1 MPARRPNVE
10 GGDGDRRLESR
21 NRGPS
26 AVILAGGAS
35 RRMGEPKAWLDV
47 GGRPALAHVTALV
60 RPLAADVVVVAAA
73 GQRLPAIDGR
83 VVRDRA
89 PDLGPL
95 PALALGLESVRGT
108 HAFALGCDGVMV
120 RPAVLALLLDECR
133 RRDADAVIPRW
144 GAHVHAL
151 VAVYHRRAAAALAA
165 LAGGG
170 ERRLQAATTLARAYV
185 LPAERLRP
193 LDPEG
198 LSFHAMNTPAEYALL
213 RAAWDASHR

>member
-1 MPARRPNVE
+1 MPARRPHAE
-10 GGDGDRRLESR
+10 DGDVDRRLGSR
-21 NRGPS
+21 NDGPS

-47 GGRPALAHVTALV
+47 GGRPALVHVAALL
-60 RPLAADVVVVAAA
+60 RPLAADVVVVAAVD
-73 GQRLPAIDGR
+73 QPLPAVDGR
-83 VVRDRA
+83 VVRDRT

-95 PALALGLESVRGT
+95 PALALGLERIRGT

-133 RRDADAVIPRW
+133 RRDADAVIPCW
-144 GAHVHAL
+144 GAHVHPL

-165 LAGGG
+165 LASGG

-185 LPAERLRP
+185 VPAERVRP

-198 LSFHAMNTPAEYALL
+198 LSFHAMNTPAEYAHL
-213 RAAWDASHR
+213 RAAWEASRR